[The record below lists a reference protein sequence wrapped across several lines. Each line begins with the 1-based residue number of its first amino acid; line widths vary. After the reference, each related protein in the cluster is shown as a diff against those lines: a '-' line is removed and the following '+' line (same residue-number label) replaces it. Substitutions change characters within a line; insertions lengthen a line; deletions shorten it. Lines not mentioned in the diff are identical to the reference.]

1 MGFSCHSIKHP
12 CIRARRGRAV
22 FCCKQRRPGLKAK
35 RVFWGVAWQH
45 VSESKWGVGTAMV
58 CKVKWHDKTQKKSSS
73 CSSMLMMNLL
83 VADSCLCMSGVGC
96 YRLLSVFPVIIH
108 FSWCPQSFLLQLGL
122 FSSLQLV
129 VSLLSEQNLASLR
142 HHVSKIEQ
150 GAEQPRMLNGRS
162 RTIKK
167 NSWCIFF
174 WLPLHRWSFVFFYRI
189 IYNNAAH
196 VSC

>member
-1 MGFSCHSIKHP
+1 MHQSSKGEGCVLLQTAAAWTEGEESIL
-12 CIRARRGRAV
+12 G
-22 FCCKQRRPGLKAK
+22 CCLTTCFREQVRSR
-35 RVFWGVAWQH
+35 
-45 VSESKWGVGTAMV
+45 TAMV
-58 CKVKWHDKTQKKSSS
+58 HKVKWHDKTQKKSSS

-129 VSLLSEQNLASLR
+129 VSLLSKQNTALLR

-150 GAEQPRMLNGRS
+150 GAEQPRMFNGRS
-162 RTIKK
+162 KTIKK